1 MTPTSTRN
9 AWLFLSPALLLMG
22 VFTFWPLLFG
32 SYVAFTRYDLVSPPQ
47 WVGLDNF
54 RSLLD
59 DPVFIQALG
68 NSLRYLLVVPA
79 IQLAGIALAVLVNQ
93 ALPGIK
99 CFRAAFYL
107 PVITT
112 VSVVGIMWN
121 WMYADY
127 GVLNGA
133 LHWLGWVKQEHDVG
147 FLSDEDLAL
156 YSVMFVT
163 FWRGIGYYMVLY
175 LAGLQ
180 AIPAEMQ
187 EAARLDGANAWQRF
201 WRITLPML
209 KPTILF
215 CSLISTL
222 DAIKAFEEVL
232 VMTRGAPM
240 NSTYTALYYA
250 FHQGFNQLDFGRGS
264 AAGLVL
270 TLVCLLLAWLNFKLI
285 RADHR

>member
-1 MTPTSTRN
+1 MMKSSARN

-32 SYVAFTRYDLVSPPQ
+32 GYVAFTRYDLVSPPR

-54 RSLLD
+54 RYLLD
-59 DPVFIQALG
+59 DPVFPQALL

-79 IQLAGIALAVLVNQ
+79 IQLSGIALAALVDRQ
-93 ALPGIK
+93 RPGIRL
-99 CFRAAFYL
+99 FRAAFYL
-107 PVITT
+107 PVVTT
-112 VSVVGIMWN
+112 VSVVGIMWS

-127 GVLNGA
+127 GVINGA
-133 LHWLGWVKQEHDVG
+133 LRWLRLLGPERDIG

-163 FWRGIGYYMVLY
+163 YWRGVGYYMVLY

-180 AIPAEMQ
+180 AIPAEVQ
-187 EAARLDGANAWQRF
+187 EAARLDGAGGWQRF
-201 WRITLPML
+201 WRVTLPLL

-222 DAIKAFEEVL
+222 DALKSFEEVL

-240 NSTYTALYYA
+240 NSTYTVLYYA

-270 TLVCLLLAWLNFKLI
+270 TAACLLLAWLNFRLL

>member
-1 MTPTSTRN
+1 MKTSSRN

-22 VFTFWPLLFG
+22 AFTFWPLLFG
-32 SYVAFTRYDLVSPPQ
+32 GYVAFTRYDLISPPQ
-47 WVGLDNF
+47 WAGLDNF
-54 RSLLD
+54 CYLLG
-59 DPVFIQALG
+59 DPVFWQAMA
-68 NSLRYLLVVPA
+68 NSLRYLLVVPL
-79 IQLAGIALAVLVNQ
+79 IQLSGIALAVLVNQ
-93 ALPGIK
+93 KLPGIK
-99 CFRAAFYL
+99 LFRAALYL
-107 PVITT
+107 PVVTT

-127 GVLNGA
+127 GVLNSA
-133 LHWLGWVKQEHDVG
+133 LHWLRLLAPEHDIG

-163 FWRGIGYYMVLY
+163 YWRGIGYYMVLY

-187 EAARLDGANAWQRF
+187 EAARLDGANGWQRF

-215 CSLISTL
+215 CSLMSTL
-222 DAIKAFEEVL
+222 DALKAFEEVL
-232 VMTRGAPM
+232 VMTRGAPL
-240 NSTYTALYYA
+240 NATYTALYYA

-264 AAGLVL
+264 AAGLML
-270 TLVCLLLAWLNFKLI
+270 TLVCLLLAWLNFRLI

>member
-1 MTPTSTRN
+1 MKTSSRN

-32 SYVAFTRYDLVSPPQ
+32 SYVAFTRYDLISPPQ
-47 WVGLDNF
+47 WAGLDNF
-54 RSLLD
+54 RYLLD
-59 DPVFIQALG
+59 DPVFWQAMA
-68 NSLRYLLVVPA
+68 NSLRYLLVVPL
-79 IQLAGIALAVLVNQ
+79 IQLSGIALAVLVNQ

-99 CFRAAFYL
+99 LFRAALYL

-133 LHWLGWVKQEHDVG
+133 LHWLGWLAPEHDIG

-163 FWRGIGYYMVLY
+163 YWRGIGYYMVLY

-187 EAARLDGANAWQRF
+187 EAARLDGANGWQRF

-209 KPTILF
+209 KPTLLF
-215 CSLISTL
+215 CSLMSTL
-222 DAIKAFEEVL
+222 DALKAFEEVL
-232 VMTRGAPM
+232 VMTRGAPL
-240 NSTYTALYYA
+240 NATYTVLYYA

-270 TLVCLLLAWLNFKLI
+270 TAVCLLLAWLNFRLL

>member
-1 MTPTSTRN
+1 MKSSERN
-9 AWLFLSPALLLMG
+9 AWLFLAPALLLLA

-32 SYVAFTRYDLVSPPQ
+32 GFIAFTRYDLVSPPQ

-54 RSLLD
+54 RDLLD
-59 DPVFIQALG
+59 DAVFWQAMA
-68 NSLRYLLVVPA
+68 NSLKYLLVVPA
-79 IQLAGIALAVLVNQ
+79 IQLSGIALAVLANRS
-93 ALPGIK
+93 LPGIRL
-99 CFRAAFYL
+99 FRAALYL
-107 PVITT
+107 PVVTT

-127 GVLNGA
+127 GVLNSA
-133 LHWLGWVKQEHDVG
+133 LHWLKLLAAERDIG
-147 FLSDEDLAL
+147 FLSDDSLAL

-163 FWRGIGYYMVLY
+163 WWRGLGYYMVLY

-180 AIPAEMQ
+180 SIPAEMQ

-201 WRITLPML
+201 WRITVPML

-222 DAIKAFEEVL
+222 DALKAFEEVL
-232 VMTRGAPM
+232 VMTRGAPL
-240 NSTYTALYYA
+240 NSTYTVLYYA
-250 FHQGFNQLDFGRGS
+250 FHQGFNQLDFGRGA
-264 AAGLVL
+264 AAGLTL
-270 TLVCLLLAWLNFKLI
+270 ALVCLLLAWLNFKLI